1 MSVIF
6 SAIQDNPLDL
16 LILGLFG
23 ALIVYL
29 LTRFMIIPKNKSCVI
44 ERLGTYLRTCGPGI
58 HYRLPFVDRLR
69 KTIDFQG
76 KTVHMIPTHQ
86 IIKTYAWPEVFTKD
100 RVSVALSAKVNLQIS
115 DPRLYVYGA
124 SAPPILVERLM
135 AQAIHGLFVQYEWG
149 EILTDSSAI
158 HYRLREFLQANVNPW
173 GIHINRVDLGK
184 MTPKDL
190 SRPAV
195 FH

>member
-1 MSVIF
+1 MPVIF

-23 ALIVYL
+23 ALILYL
-29 LTRFMIIPKNKSCVI
+29 LTRFIIIPKNKSCVV
-44 ERLGTYLRTCGPGI
+44 ERFGTYLRTCGPGI
-58 HYRLPFVDRLR
+58 HYRLPFLDQLR

-76 KTVHMIPTHQ
+76 KTVHLIPTHP
-86 IIKTYAWPEVFTKD
+86 IIKSYAWPEVFTKD
-100 RVSVALSAKVNLQIS
+100 GVSVALSAKVTLQIS

-135 AQAIHGLFVQYEWG
+135 AQAIQGIFLQYEWG
-149 EILTDSSAI
+149 KILTDSSVVR
-158 HYRLREFLQANVNPW
+158 YRLQEILQANVNPW

-184 MTPKDL
+184 MTPKEL
-190 SRPAV
+190 SHPAV